1 MDQTDKQTILNNIDK
16 LMEVTEFELLIEK
29 CQNAKLISNI
39 MVRNIHVS
47 HVFFCMSQGQ
57 KSFKSGILNS
67 ISLAE

>member
-1 MDQTDKQTILNNIDK
+1 MDQIDKQTILNNIDK

-47 HVFFCMSQGQ
+47 HFFFACFQGQ